1 MSAHNENQ
9 GGSDGGDSLP
19 HDDQTNPTGAQ
30 AMNANGEVVNVGIPI
45 AETDDFIVYMD
56 EAALQQMDEQQQAEE
71 DAMDEM
77 NDFETFNEEE
87 FAEGD
92 EYHEDGQVIN
102 HASL

>member
-9 GGSDGGDSLP
+9 GGSDGGDQP
-19 HDDQTNPTGAQ
+19 PNDDQTNPTGAQ
-30 AMNANGEVVNVGIPI
+30 ALNANGEVVNVGIPI

-56 EAALQQMDEQQQAEE
+56 EDAIQAMDAQQQEE
-71 DAMDEM
+71 EEEMGDM

-92 EYHEDGQVIN
+92 EYHEDGQIISHV
-102 HASL
+102 SL